1 MVPLSQGVIL
11 TASSG
16 GLCPSSK
23 EKKKRYILQQKGN
36 IISVTISA
44 NLGAGLYSPKALCT
58 LRYLSFKLQQKY
70 VNCRESN

>member
-11 TASSG
+11 TASSE
-16 GLCPSSK
+16 GLSPSS
-23 EKKKRYILQQKGN
+23 EKKKNLQQKGN

-44 NLGAGLYSPKALCT
+44 NLGAGLYSPKSLCT
-58 LRYLSFKLQQKY
+58 LRNLSFKLQQKY